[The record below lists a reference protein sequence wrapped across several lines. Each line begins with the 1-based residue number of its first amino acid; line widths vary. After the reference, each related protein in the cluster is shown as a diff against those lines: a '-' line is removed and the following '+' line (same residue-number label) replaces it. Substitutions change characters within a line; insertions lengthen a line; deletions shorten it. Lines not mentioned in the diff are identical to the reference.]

1 MNFKTQIML
10 KNISN
15 LGKSLKKSEQQSIN
29 GGAPR
34 YCDAQTPCPPGYY
47 CGPCHCVRI
56 MIEI

>member
-1 MNFKTQIML
+1 ML

-47 CGPCHCVRI
+47 CGPCHCVLI